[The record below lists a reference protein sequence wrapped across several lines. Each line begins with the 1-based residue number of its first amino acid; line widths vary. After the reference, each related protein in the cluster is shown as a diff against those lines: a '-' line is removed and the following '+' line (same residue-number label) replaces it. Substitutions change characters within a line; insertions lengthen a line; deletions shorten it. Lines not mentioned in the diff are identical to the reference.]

1 MGPDRQSPT
10 VLSAGLSAGHR
21 LWMLARAWTAG
32 PSSCGCRDDR
42 GQPRFRVVVA
52 DDQRMVREGLVT
64 LLGVLPDIEVVGAA
78 SNGEE
83 AVALVERHRPQVAL
97 MDLRMP
103 RLDGVEAT
111 RRILSAHPD
120 TRIVVLT
127 TYADDDSIL
136 AASRAGALGLS

>member
-1 MGPDRQSPT
+1 M
-10 VLSAGLSAGHR
+10 
-21 LWMLARAWTAG
+21 
-32 PSSCGCRDDR
+32 
-42 GQPRFRVVVA
+42 VA